1 MTEIVLQ
8 DETFFKLDF
17 IAKFM
22 LQNKESF
29 EKLVLKNVQVE
40 ARGIALTNML
50 KDKVH
55 KIDLKEIHIENVN
68 LSEKGLKQL
77 IISCRKMNKLKALSL
92 INMPV
97 VRDK

>member
-1 MTEIVLQ
+1 MQ
-8 DETFFKLDF
+8 DESFFKLDF

-29 EKLVLKNVQVE
+29 EKLVLKNVHVE
-40 ARGIALTNML
+40 ARGLELTNTL

-77 IISCRKMNKLKALSL
+77 IISCRKMKKLKALSL

>member
-1 MTEIVLQ
+1 
-8 DETFFKLDF
+8 
-17 IAKFM
+17 M

-29 EKLVLKNVQVE
+29 EKLVLKNVHVE